1 MNAILNFLNFAVK
14 NELNFLLFSLQ
25 KKLSFL
31 LISSSI
37 FLSSPLFGQQYIQ
50 GVILDVGNNPI
61 SGAQINLL
69 NNPSKRVLSDSMGLF
84 KIDSISLPVQ
94 ISVSHSQFLA
104 DTLKIYTNDKVTIRL
119 YPLLQFDGVTKS
131 MKKEPNAYIGLQ
143 TQKTEV
149 ITSAELKKAACC
161 DLAGCF
167 ETQGTVQATT
177 TNVITNSKELRI
189 LGLSGVY
196 NQVLFDGIPMFQ
208 GLTYTYGI
216 SSIQGPLVDNIFV
229 VKGTSS
235 VLQGFES
242 MVGQINVMPQSSSKS
257 VPLLVNAYLNSFGEN
272 HYTVN
277 ARFGKKKW
285 NNLVSAHVV
294 QPAQRWDRDQDQF
307 MDLPLLSRYSLY
319 NKTSFGNEN
328 TKGFYAHLSGRLLW
342 EQRVG
347 GQMNFLINRD
357 LGSETVYGQKVQY
370 QQGDVQLKTGYRFN
384 SKQRIAFTGNTF
396 QQNQNSWFGTV
407 SYLAKQKTDYST
419 LQYELDWNGSHELKT
434 GLSYRQH
441 QLNETILFSD
451 TNLRRTYN
459 GNYLRLE
466 KIPGVYLENTF
477 KWRGDLLSLITG
489 IRADHHNEFG
499 WKITPRTM
507 VKYDLSENA
516 TIRAS
521 VGTGW
526 RTVNLFTENIGL
538 LVSSRNIV
546 FVEPLKPEQ
555 SINWG
560 INFLQNLKKKNVSGF
575 ITFDFYQTR
584 FQNQFFPDYDSESQK
599 ALIYNFTGTSIS
611 NGFQTDLTL
620 KFYKEYE
627 FKMAY
632 NFLDV
637 YRIKNQQKE
646 LLPFNSRHRLLF
658 GFSYIPKS
666 NKWRIDLNSHWY
678 GEQRLPNT
686 SFNPV
691 EFQQPNF
698 SKPYSITNIQVTK
711 KWKKFE
717 IYSGCENILNFR
729 QIRPIVSW
737 QNPFSPYF
745 DTSFNWG
752 PTRGREFYIGIRY
765 TPFSKSIQTQKH
777 NPN

>member
-1 MNAILNFLNFAVK
+1 MNAILNYLNFAVK

-31 LISSSI
+31 LITSSI

-50 GVILDVGNNPI
+50 GVILDIGNNPI

-69 NNPSKRVLSDSMGLF
+69 NNPNKRVLSDSMGFF
-84 KIDSISLPVQ
+84 KIDSLSLPVQ

-104 DTLKIYTNDKVTIRL
+104 DTLKNYTNDKVTIRL

-216 SSIQGPLVDNIFV
+216 STIQGPLVDNIFV

-307 MDLPLLSRYSLY
+307 MDLPLLTRYSLY

-328 TKGFYAHLSGRLLW
+328 AKGFYAHLSGRLLL

-384 SKQRIAFTGNTF
+384 SKQRITF
-396 QQNQNSWFGTV
+396 AGSAYQQNQNSWFGTV
-407 SYLAKQKTDYST
+407 AYNAIQKTSYNN

-451 TNLRRTYN
+451 SNLRRTYN

-507 VKYDLSENA
+507 VKFDLSENA

-560 INFLQNLKKKNVSGF
+560 INFLQSFKKKNVSGL

-637 YRIKNQQKE
+637 YRIKNQEKE

-691 EFQQPNF
+691 EFQQPNY

-717 IYSGCENILNFR
+717 IYSGCENITNIR

>member
-37 FLSSPLFGQQYIQ
+37 FLSSPLFGQEYIQ

-69 NNPSKRVLSDSMGLF
+69 NNPNKRVLSDSMGLF

-119 YPLLQFDGVTKS
+119 YPLLQFNGVTKS
-131 MKKEPNAYIGLQ
+131 MKKESNAYIGLQ

-167 ETQGTVQATT
+167 ETQGTVQPTT

-307 MDLPLLSRYSLY
+307 MDLPLLTRYSLY

-328 TKGFYAHLSGRLLW
+328 AKGFYAHLSGRLLW

-347 GQMNFLINRD
+347 GQMNFSINRD

-686 SFNPV
+686 SFNPI

-711 KWKKFE
+711 KWKKIE

>member
-31 LISSSI
+31 LITSSI

-50 GVILDVGNNPI
+50 GVILDIGNNPI
-61 SGAQINLL
+61 SGAQINQL
-69 NNPSKRVLSDSMGLF
+69 NNPNKRVLSDSMGF
-84 KIDSISLPVQ
+84 FNIDSVSLPVQ

-307 MDLPLLSRYSLY
+307 MDLPLLTRYSLY

-328 TKGFYAHLSGRLLW
+328 AKGFYAHLSGRLLW

-507 VKYDLSENA
+507 VKYDLSENS

>member
-31 LISSSI
+31 LITSSI

-50 GVILDVGNNPI
+50 GVILDIGNNPI

-69 NNPSKRVLSDSMGLF
+69 DNPNKRVLSDSMGLF
-84 KIDSISLPVQ
+84 KIDSVSLPVQ

-307 MDLPLLSRYSLY
+307 MDLPLLTRYSLY

-328 TKGFYAHLSGRLLW
+328 AKGFYAHLSGRLLW

>member
-1 MNAILNFLNFAVK
+1 MNAILNHLNFAVK
-14 NELNFLLFSLQ
+14 NELIFLLFSLQ
-25 KKLSFL
+25 KKLSLLL
-31 LISSSI
+31 LITSFFI
-37 FLSSPLFGQQYIQ
+37 LSSLSGQQSIR
-50 GVILDVGNNPI
+50 GVVLDQSNQAI
-61 SGAQINLL
+61 SKAQISLL
-69 NNPSKRVLSDSMGLF
+69 NNPNKQAYTDSMGVFL
-84 KIDSISLPVQ
+84 IDSISLPTK
-94 ISVSHSQFLA
+94 ISVSHPQFQA
-104 DTLKIYTNDKVTIRL
+104 DTIKIYTNDKVNIIL
-119 YPLLQFDGVTKS
+119 YPIFQINGITKS
-131 MKKEPNAYIGLQ
+131 MKKDPNAYIGLQ
-143 TQKTEV
+143 IMKTEV

-216 SSIQGPLVDNIFV
+216 STIQGPLVDNIFV

-242 MVGQINVMPQSSSKS
+242 MVGQINVIPQSSSKS
-257 VPLLVNAYLNSFGEN
+257 DPLLVNLYLNSFGEN
-272 HYTVN
+272 HYNINT
-277 ARFGKKKW
+277 RFGKKKW
-285 NNLVSAHVV
+285 NNFTAAHVV
-294 QPAQRWDRDQDQF
+294 QPAQRWDRDQDKF
-307 MDLPLLSRYSLY
+307 MDLPQLTRYSLY

-328 TKGFYAHLSGRLLW
+328 AKGFYAHLSGRLLW

-347 GQMNFLINRD
+347 GQMNFAIDND

-384 SKQRIAFTGNTF
+384 SKQRISLAASTY

-407 SYLAKQKTDYST
+407 RYIAQQKTSYIN
-419 LQYELDWNGSHELKT
+419 LQYELDWNESHELKT

-441 QLNETILFSD
+441 QLNENIHFKD
-451 TNLRRTYN
+451 TNLKRTYN
-459 GNYLRLE
+459 GDYVRLE
-466 KIPGVYLENTF
+466 NIPGLFAENTF
-477 KWRGDLLSLITG
+477 KWRGGLLSLITG

-507 VKYDLSENA
+507 VKYDLSENS

-521 VGTGW
+521 LGTGW

-538 LVSSRNIV
+538 LVSSRDIV
-546 FVEPLKPEQ
+546 FIEPLKPEQ
-555 SINWG
+555 SLNWG
-560 INFLQNLKKKNVSGF
+560 INFLQKLKKKKVTGF
-575 ITFDFYQTR
+575 FTLDFYQTR

-611 NGFQTDLTL
+611 NGFQTDVTL

-646 LLPFNSRHRLLF
+646 LLPFNSKHRLLF
-658 GFSYIPKS
+658 GFSYLPKS
-666 NKWRIDLNSHWY
+666 NKWRIDINSHWF

-691 EFQQPNF
+691 EFQQANF
-698 SKPYSITNIQVTK
+698 SKPYSIINVQVTK
-711 KWKKFE
+711 KWKKLE
-717 IYSGCENILNFR
+717 LYGGCENITNFR

-752 PTRGREFYIGIRY
+752 PTRGREFYIGLRY
-765 TPFSKSIQTQKH
+765 TPFSKSSQTQKH

>member
-1 MNAILNFLNFAVK
+1 MNATLNFLNFAVK

-31 LISSSI
+31 LITSSI

-50 GVILDVGNNPI
+50 GVILDIGNNPI
-61 SGAQINLL
+61 SGAQINQL
-69 NNPSKRVLSDSMGLF
+69 NNPNKRELSDSMGF
-84 KIDSISLPVQ
+84 FNIDSVSLPVQ

-294 QPAQRWDRDQDQF
+294 QPAQRWDRDKDQF
-307 MDLPLLSRYSLY
+307 MDLPLLTRYSLY

-328 TKGFYAHLSGRLLW
+328 AKGFYAHLSGRLLW